1 MKPSYSKVFSRYTMS
16 LSDKLAELSY
26 SLYKMLR
33 LRLAKVVPLSEH
45 DKFRF
50 KEDPFSNR
58 ESTDMPKG
66 FDYVEN
72 KSAEGFVNLDYLDLY
87 DYLPKED
94 LPRFIKELKKCVQ
107 RNKIN
112 PFGAFRSRD
121 DIEKIDNFGQYY
133 DGQAFSNILSIRIHK
148 NKKLKRYCSDISI
161 SIRNLSTTFLVV
173 KYRVYITKEFNRKIE
188 EICKCRYSG
197 YTTVYRQFNTPWYA
211 VNRFGRSFHT
221 GNNIR
226 QEKLYELISKLKWQ
240 VLKEISKT
248 FSVRFWENKM
258 FTPTF
263 ETYSTNIRPS
273 EDRSNLNF
281 WDSILFDRVPDYAPT
296 YNACVCWDYKC
307 SNYEG
312 IRVAAYCG
320 GNYSKEDYLPEIAN
334 HDISDIYGVY
344 LTASTLGNIAERDI
358 AICNKKI
365 SKAIRKAKTSS
376 ILKVRIAV
384 EQKLYYSYRFISEF
398 SGKSIDL
405 DDVDAFKHQFYKEGS
420 SSSRRLEG
428 VCGRSGELKIQIDN
442 ILKLLNDAAEYR
454 SSEYNIRLQWIM
466 MIITILSLFVALCSI
481 EDSSVVEYVIDLLKS
496 AKIIVFNMINSLMFM
511 STN

>member
-1 MKPSYSKVFSRYTMS
+1 MKLSYSKVYSRYTMS
-16 LSDKLAELSY
+16 LSDRLAELSY

-33 LRLAKVVPLSEH
+33 LRLAAVVPLSKH
-45 DKFRF
+45 DEFRF
-50 KEDPFSNR
+50 KENPFSKR
-58 ESTDMPKG
+58 ESADIPQG
-66 FDYVEN
+66 FDYIEN
-72 KSAEGFVNLDYLDLY
+72 KDADGFVNLDYLDLY

-94 LPRFIKELKKCVQ
+94 LPKFIKELKQCVQ

-133 DGQAFSNILSIRIHK
+133 DGQAFSSILSIGIHK

-161 SIRNLSTTFLVV
+161 SICNLSTTFLVV
-173 KYRVYITKEFNRKIE
+173 KYRIYITKEFNKKIE
-188 EICKCRYSG
+188 EICKGKYSG

-211 VNRFGRSFHT
+211 VNKFGRSFHT
-221 GNNIR
+221 GNNVR
-226 QEKLYELISKLKWQ
+226 QENFYELISKLKWQ
-240 VLKEISKT
+240 VLKEIRKT
-248 FSVRFWENKM
+248 FSIQFWENEM
-258 FTPTF
+258 FPPTF

-273 EDRSNLNF
+273 QNRSNLDF
-281 WDSILFDRVPDYAPT
+281 WDSILFDRIPDYAPA

-320 GNYSKEDYLPEIAN
+320 GNYSNEDHLPEIAN

-344 LTASTLGNIAERDI
+344 LTASTLGTIAERDI

-398 SGKSIDL
+398 SGKSIDI
-405 DDVDAFKHQFYKEGS
+405 DDADAFKHQFYKEGS

-428 VCGRSGELKIQIDN
+428 VCGRIGELKIQIDN

-466 MIITILSLFVALCSI
+466 MIITILSLLVALCSI
-481 EDSSVVEYVIDLLKS
+481 EDSSVVNYIIDLLVQ
-496 AKIIVFNMINSLMFM
+496 AKTKILSILNYSMTICR
-511 STN
+511 

>member
-1 MKPSYSKVFSRYTMS
+1 MS
-16 LSDKLAELSY
+16 LSDQLAELSY
-26 SLYKMLR
+26 LLYKLLR
-33 LRLAKVVPLSEH
+33 MKLATVVPLSKRDEFLLEDEH
-45 DKFRF
+45 
-50 KEDPFSNR
+50 FSKR
-58 ESTDMPKG
+58 ESAEMPQG
-66 FDYVEN
+66 FDYIKN
-72 KSAEGFVNLDYLDLY
+72 KCTDGYVKLDYLDLY

-94 LPRFIKELKKCVQ
+94 LPKFIKELKKCVR

-121 DIEKIDNFGQYY
+121 EMEKIDNFGQYY

-148 NKKLKRYCSDISI
+148 NKALKEYCSDISI

-188 EICKCRYSG
+188 EICKGRYSG

-211 VNRFGRSFHT
+211 VNKFGRAAHT
-221 GNNIR
+221 GNNVR
-226 QEKLYELISKLKWQ
+226 QEKFYELISKLKWQ
-240 VLKEISKT
+240 VLKELRKT
-248 FSVRFWENKM
+248 FSIQFWGNKI
-258 FTPTF
+258 FTPAF
-263 ETYSTNIRPS
+263 ETYSTNIRPN
-273 EDRSNLNF
+273 EDRKNLDF
-281 WDSILFDRVPDYAPT
+281 WDSIMFKGIPDYAPT
-296 YNACVCWDYKC
+296 YNACVCWDYKH

-320 GNYSKEDYLPEIAN
+320 GCYSEEDSLPEIAG

-344 LTASTLGNIAERDI
+344 LTASTLGSVSERDI

-365 SKAIRKAKTSS
+365 SKAIRKAKTLS

-384 EQKLYYSYRFISEF
+384 ERKLYYSYRFISEF
-398 SGKSIDL
+398 SGKSIDIENA
-405 DDVDAFKHQFYKEGS
+405 DAFKHQFYKKGS
-420 SSSRRLEG
+420 SSLRRLEG
-428 VCGRSGELKIQIDN
+428 VSKRINELKIQIDN
-442 ILKLLNDAAEYR
+442 ILNLLNDAAEYR

-481 EDSSVVEYVIDLLKS
+481 EDSFVVEYVIDLLKQ
-496 AKIIVFNMINSLMFM
+496 AKTIILSMINNSMYM